1 MKLIL
6 NIHIVKSSN
15 TYAYENK
22 NFPSYEIRN
31 TFIDFEN
38 KFLIFA
44 SFIFLS
50 YLNQREIGI
59 KIYLDINPKDLYL
72 KKGKI
77 VL

>member
-1 MKLIL
+1 MFMKI
-6 NIHIVKSSN
+6 KQ
-15 TYAYENK
+15 
-22 NFPSYEIRN
+22 NFSSYEIKN
-31 TFIDFEN
+31 ILIDFGN

-59 KIYLDINPKDLYL
+59 EVYLDINPKDLCL

>member
-1 MKLIL
+1 MKI
-6 NIHIVKSSN
+6 KQ
-15 TYAYENK
+15 

-31 TFIDFEN
+31 ILIDFGN

-50 YLNQREIGI
+50 YSNQREIGI
-59 KIYLDINPKDLYL
+59 EIYLDINPKDLSL